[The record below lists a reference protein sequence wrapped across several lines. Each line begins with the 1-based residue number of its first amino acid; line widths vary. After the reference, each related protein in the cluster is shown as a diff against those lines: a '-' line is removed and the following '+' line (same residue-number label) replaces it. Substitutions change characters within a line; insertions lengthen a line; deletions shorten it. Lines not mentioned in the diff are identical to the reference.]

1 MRGAHVFVH
10 FTFTL
15 KNKNPLE
22 RMNNQTFVRLQRR
35 RWFRFAMCEQ
45 FLSACIKWVR
55 AYTNILRHRFCL
67 VFIPFALSMCWRIAF
82 AHMESKMCGI
92 KSYCSHSLSLC
103 AAASVHAR
111 VFVSFRF
118 FLLLLRFVIVL
129 CMLLFWCDN
138 NRFGRAFAFGSSNKR
153 DRIVACD

>member
-67 VFIPFALSMCWRIAF
+67 VFIPFALSMCWGIAF

-103 AAASVHAR
+103 AAASVLVYLCR
-111 VFVSFRF
+111 FVFSCF
-118 FLLLLRFVIVL
+118 FFDLLLFCVCCCFDAIIIVL
-129 CMLLFWCDN
+129 VVLLRLDLPT
-138 NRFGRAFAFGSSNKR
+138 RETE
-153 DRIVACD
+153 